1 MTAEKEQRA
10 CLCACVRVCLGG
22 GQRTPKSR
30 SLLELR
36 PVQGTVSMGSGHL
49 LDLPR
54 LHSIQHRV
62 ASVPVGWTSLLP
74 FFRWSLPVSS
84 SLRPCELAVVV
95 SSAYREVK

>member
-30 SLLELR
+30 ALLEPR

-54 LHSIQHRV
+54 LHLIQHQ
-62 ASVPVGWTSLLP
+62 P
-74 FFRWSLPVSS
+74 S
-84 SLRPCELAVVV
+84 SLRARGLDFPPAIL
-95 SSAYREVK
+95 